1 MLCCYIDEVLHP
13 NSLRCAYRAVKGLFT
28 LLSKSDT
35 LDIQLQ
41 TLYLPAQVSL
51 QTLYLP
57 AQVSLQTLYLPA
69 QVSLQSLYLPAQVS
83 LQSLYLPAQVS
94 LQALYLPAQVK
105 LQAFYLQS
113 FFHIIEI
120 PNFFLF
126 VLYTKHTEAPGFYG

>member
-35 LDIQLQ
+35 FDIQLQ

-57 AQVSLQTLYLPA
+57 AQVKLQT
-69 QVSLQSLYLPAQVS
+69 
-83 LQSLYLPAQVS
+83 
-94 LQALYLPAQVK
+94 
-105 LQAFYLQS
+105 FYLQS
-113 FFHIIEI
+113 FFQIKEI
-120 PNFFLF
+120 PNFFSL
-126 VLYTKHTEAPGFYG
+126 VLYIKHIVSLGFHGKNGFHCGILP